1 MTGQSHL
8 ASVLEQ
14 ISNLA
19 VGIVLAT
26 VLSLFLFPAYFGH
39 SVTGSDAITVAL
51 IFTVI
56 SFFRGLVIRRIWN
69 WGMLYWKK

>member
-1 MTGQSHL
+1 MNGQSHL

-14 ISNLA
+14 FSNL
-19 VGIVLAT
+19 VIGIVVAT

-39 SVTGSDAITVAL
+39 PVTTSDAIQITL

-56 SFFRGLVIRRIWN
+56 SFFRGLIIRRIWN